1 MNDFDRIK
9 LLNII
14 YNHVHSEIRPQTMI
28 FKFFPFLLPSLT
40 IGYYQW
46 PCVYLGLMLGS
57 RHGHSS
63 ANLALIQ
70 KLNALSFL
78 QV

>member
-1 MNDFDRIK
+1 MNDFDQIK

-28 FKFFPFLLPSLT
+28 FKFFPFLLPPPN
-40 IGYYQW
+40 YQW

-57 RHGHSS
+57 RHGHIS